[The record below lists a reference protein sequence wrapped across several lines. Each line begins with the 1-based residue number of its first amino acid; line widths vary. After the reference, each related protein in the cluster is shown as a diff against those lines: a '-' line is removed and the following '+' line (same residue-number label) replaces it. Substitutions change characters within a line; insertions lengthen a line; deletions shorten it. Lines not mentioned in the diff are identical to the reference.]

1 MKRAARLLLFG
12 WLALA
17 GAAVF
22 GAERL
27 LPPGTPVFSEPL
39 HTAPLVTA
47 VWEETPVEAGPV
59 RTVLVTKH
67 PLARHYAF
75 FPVPLPD
82 GRRLVHMDLYR
93 LRPGTDLDSIGF
105 DEYLQSGALIA
116 IEWAE
121 RAADA
126 LPPDT
131 LNLHFDLVP
140 GDDTRRVAR
149 FD

>member
-1 MKRAARLLLFG
+1 
-12 WLALA
+12 
-17 GAAVF
+17 
-22 GAERL
+22 
-27 LPPGTPVFSEPL
+27 
-39 HTAPLVTA
+39 
-47 VWEETPVEAGPV
+47 
-59 RTVLVTKH
+59 
-67 PLARHYAF
+67 
-75 FPVPLPD
+75 
-82 GRRLVHMDLYR
+82 MDLYR